1 MFVHNFNGKNGEIRG
16 KFLRITPWK
25 FIPNFLQL
33 FHFFSKKLLGFRGK
47 VGNLEVYFL
56 KSHARFPCP
65 VKE

>member
-16 KFLRITPWK
+16 KFSRITPWK

-33 FHFFSKKLLGFRGK
+33 FHFFSKKMLGLRGK
-47 VGNLEVYFL
+47 VGSLEVYFL

>member
-1 MFVHNFNGKNGEIRG
+1 MVFIFTKVRRRRIG
-16 KFLRITPWK
+16 LRIIPWK

>member
-1 MFVHNFNGKNGEIRG
+1 MFVHNFNGKNGEIIG
-16 KFLRITPWK
+16 KILCIIPWK

-33 FHFFSKKLLGFRGK
+33 FHFFSKKLLRFRGK

-56 KSHARFPCP
+56 KSHTRFPCP